1 MTRAGGTCSSGSPAW
16 VDRGPAG
23 WRGHPGAGT
32 GCRPAAVRDRLPGAP
47 RCLGTDPPRGVHRGR
62 RWRQRSDRCGSPGH
76 REPGGGQPWQRRR
89 PPRSRLLREPDPTQT
104 VLTVRPGQ
112 RGHKDLDGIHVH
124 RAGLPRWHVS
134 EANGLPVTTV
144 ARTLVDLTRAL
155 SLRDGV
161 VAMDAARHSGRVRL
175 EQLEEVLADCRGW
188 PWIRRAASAVKL
200 TDPAAESA
208 LESLSR
214 MFFSAHDIPAP
225 VTQFV
230 VRSGQL
236 FIARTTSGGR
246 SRGSPVK
253 PTDSESTPHLPTC
266 TPRSYGRSGSRHW
279 ASGSS
284 AGPGT
289 TSGNRRR
296 PGLRRLGSEL
306 LSAGPLEPAAAAHL
320 AAGIHL
326 CLPQATTRR
335 TVHRRV
341 GARGRQSGHG
351 TADPGSRRGTQTDA
365 AEN

>member
-1 MTRAGGTCSSGSPAW
+1 MVGQPPRVDLPLGSIADLQGGVVTRAQARAAGLLRSEIGYLARRSAW
-16 VDRGPAG
+16 EPIRRGMYA
-23 WRGHPGAGT
+23 
-32 GCRPAAVRDRLPGAP
+32 
-47 RCLGTDPPRGVHRGR
+47 
-62 RWRQRSDRCGSPGH
+62 
-76 REPGGGQPWQRRR
+76 EPGGGASVRIGSALLATG
-89 PPRSRLLREPDPTQT
+89 SRGVASHGSAAALLGLDLLRDPDATQT

-112 RGHKDLDGIHVH
+112 RGHRDLDGIRVH
-124 RAGLPRWHVS
+124 RAGLPPWHVS
-134 EANGLPVTTV
+134 EVNGLPVTTV

-161 VAMDAARHSGRVRL
+161 VAMDAALHSGRVRL

-306 LSAGPLEPAAAAHL
+306 PSAGPLEPAAAAHL

>member
-1 MTRAGGTCSSGSPAW
+1 VDLPLGSIADLQGGVVTRAQALAVGLLQSEIGYLARRGAW
-16 VDRGPAG
+16 EPIR
-23 WRGHPGAGT
+23 
-32 GCRPAAVRDRLPGAP
+32 
-47 RCLGTDPPRGVHRGR
+47 RGVYAEADGGASVRISAALLAIGSRGVV
-62 RWRQRSDRCGSPGH
+62 SHGSAAALH
-76 REPGGGQPWQRRR
+76 
-89 PPRSRLLREPDPTQT
+89 SLDLLREPDATQT

-230 VRSGQL
+230 VRSGQR
-236 FIARTTSGGR
+236 FIART
-246 SRGSPVK
+246 
-253 PTDSESTPHLPTC
+253 DFWWEE
-266 TPRSYGRSGSRHW
+266 PRV
-279 ASGSS
+279 
-284 AGPGT
+284 AGEAD
-289 TSGNRRR
+289 
-296 PGLRRLGSEL
+296 GLGKYAALADLHAEKLRQERIEALGIRVVRWTWNDIWK
-306 LSAGPLEPAAAAHL
+306 PAAARATVARL
-320 AAGIHL
+320 RAAL
-326 CLPQATTRR
+326 
-335 TVHRRV
+335 
-341 GARGRQSGHG
+341 
-351 TADPGSRRGTQTDA
+351 SRA
-365 AEN
+365 A